1 MKYVSHMKFKLI
13 SFIAKYFV
21 ASACPTAND
30 LNEGQYIPPST
41 KAGVMCCKQP
51 LGSGCVSE
59 GNCNVNAKTL
69 QGAIFTCFIH
79 GLRLCTRS
87 ELLSNICCGLNVHC
101 DKVPVWSSTEE
112 GGNVFFIFDKI
123 YK

>member
-1 MKYVSHMKFKLI
+1 MRCVRNIKFILI
-13 SFIAKYFV
+13 SFIGKYFV

-30 LNEGQYIPPST
+30 LNAGQYIPPTT
-41 KAGVMCCKQP
+41 KAGVMCCKEQF
-51 LGSGCVSE
+51 GSGCVSE

-112 GGNVFFIFDKI
+112 GGNVLFTHF
-123 YK
+123 

>member
-1 MKYVSHMKFKLI
+1 MFV
-13 SFIAKYFV
+13 AKYFV

-30 LNEGQYIPPST
+30 LNEGQYVPAST
-41 KAGVMCCKQP
+41 KVGVMCCKQP
-51 LGSGCVSE
+51 FGSGCVSE

-112 GGNVFFIFDKI
+112 GGNVSFS
-123 YK
+123 YY